1 MAEDVSSDC
10 EIVPTGDGRTFHFRV
25 RLSSLRPGH
34 ALRSRTV
41 DLAGCSCAVGCLPRG
56 SSPSILFV
64 LGVHSNPALEA
75 ASKVSTHMVLL
86 DKTGSPASSVGTGKI
101 QKSSCS
107 DYMDGV
113 YGLEARR
120 SAVMANCV
128 VDNYVVV
135 LCSVDIDWTPPASSI
150 KDLGHDLAMM
160 LDKQDLTDVTFDVGG
175 ESISAHRLVLA
186 ARSSVFKAQLYGP
199 MAESK
204 MTSIT
209 IQDMHA
215 SAFRS
220 MLYYIY
226 HGSLSNADKNDVSST
241 MAQYQ
246 HLLVAADRYGLEGLK
261 KNCEDKLCANCITID
276 SMVSLLELAE
286 DHVCYKLKARC
297 FDFLA
302 DGDNFKMVATSG
314 EYLRLMQTFPTLMVE
329 AQNRFKIPHEKPTSM
344 GTPASSVEQLLLD
357 LGHDLAIMFDNQ
369 DLTDVSF
376 DVGEESFS
384 AHRLVLAARSP
395 VFKAELYGPLAE
407 GTMTS
412 ITIQDM
418 EACTFKSMLHYMY
431 QGSLPNT
438 DTNDVS
444 STMAQCQHLLVAAD
458 RYGVEE
464 LKKIC
469 EDRLCGTGIMI
480 DNVVSMLELAEDH
493 GCLKLKTECF
503 DFLANGEHFKLVA
516 TSAEYFCLV
525 QNYPS
530 LLVEMRNRFK
540 IAHEESTTMN
550 VGPHKRSR
558 VC

>member
-1 MAEDVSSDC
+1 
-10 EIVPTGDGRTFHFRV
+10 
-25 RLSSLRPGH
+25 
-34 ALRSRTV
+34 
-41 DLAGCSCAVGCLPRG
+41 
-56 SSPSILFV
+56 
-64 LGVHSNPALEA
+64 
-75 ASKVSTHMVLL
+75 
-86 DKTGSPASSVGTGKI
+86 
-101 QKSSCS
+101 
-107 DYMDGV
+107 
-113 YGLEARR
+113 
-120 SAVMANCV
+120 
-128 VDNYVVV
+128 
-135 LCSVDIDWTPPASSI
+135 
-150 KDLGHDLAMM
+150 MM

-186 ARSSVFKAQLYGP
+186 ARSPVFKAELYGP

-209 IQDMHA
+209 IQDMEA
-215 SAFRS
+215 STFRS
-220 MLYYIY
+220 MLRYMY
-226 HGSLSNADKNDVSST
+226 HGSLPDASNADVSST
-241 MAQYQ
+241 LAEYQ
-246 HLLVAADRYGLEGLK
+246 HLLVAADRYGLERLK
-261 KNCEDKLCANCITID
+261 KNCEDKLCANCITVD
-276 SMVSLLELAE
+276 SVVSLLELAE
-286 DHVCYKLKARC
+286 DHVCSKLKARC

-302 DGDNFKMVATSG
+302 DGDNFKIVGTSG
-314 EYLRLMQTFPTLMVE
+314 EYIQVMQTFPTLLVE
-329 AQNRFKIPHEKPTSM
+329 ARNRLKIPHAEPAIM
-344 GTPASSVEQLLLD
+344 ETPASSVEEQLLD
-357 LGHDLAIMFDNQ
+357 LGHDLAIMSDNQ

-516 TSAEYFCLV
+516 TSAEYFRLM

-550 VGPHKRSR
+550 AGPHKRSR
-558 VC
+558 VLLGT